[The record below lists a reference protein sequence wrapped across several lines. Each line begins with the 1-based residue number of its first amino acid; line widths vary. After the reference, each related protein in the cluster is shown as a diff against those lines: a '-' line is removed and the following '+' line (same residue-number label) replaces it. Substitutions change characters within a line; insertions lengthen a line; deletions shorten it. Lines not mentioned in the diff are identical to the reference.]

1 MPEQTCAVIL
11 AGGEGKRMKSNHPKV
26 LASVLFKPMLQWVMD
41 AAEGAGVKELCVV
54 TGHKHEQVEAYL
66 QAAQKPG
73 GANLHHVLQAEQRG
87 TGHAVMMAEP
97 FLRAHNGGNTLVL
110 NGDAPFVS
118 AEVLKTALAA
128 HVGQGNAVTV
138 ISAELDD
145 PSGYGRIVR
154 DPATGLVRAIV
165 EQKDADEATLA
176 VREINSGAYWFRTDD
191 LLSILG
197 CIRND
202 NAQGEY
208 YLTDAVR
215 LLIEQN
221 KNAGAYIASDP
232 AAVMGANDC
241 VQLNSLNEIARER
254 VLHAQMLAGV
264 EIPCT
269 DGVLIGPDVTIG
281 LSTRILPNTI
291 LRGNTAVGADCSI
304 GPSVVLTDCTVGDGA
319 SLCFAS
325 CEHTNISSSQAVA
338 PFTVIGTP

>member
-1 MPEQTCAVIL
+1 M
-11 AGGEGKRMKSNHPKV
+11 
-26 LASVLFKPMLQWVMD
+26 
-41 AAEGAGVKELCVV
+41 
-54 TGHKHEQVEAYL
+54 
-66 QAAQKPG
+66 
-73 GANLHHVLQAEQRG
+73 
-87 TGHAVMMAEP
+87 
-97 FLRAHNGGNTLVL
+97 
-110 NGDAPFVS
+110 
-118 AEVLKTALAA
+118 
-128 HVGQGNAVTV
+128 GQGNAVTV

-281 LSTRILPNTI
+281 RSTRILPNTI

>member
-11 AGGEGKRMKSNHPKV
+11 AGGEGKRMKSNRPKV
-26 LASVLFKPMLQWVMD
+26 LAPVLFKPMLQWVLD
-41 AAEGAGVKELCVV
+41 AAEGAGAGDICVV
-54 TGHKHEQVEAYL
+54 TGHKHEQVEDYL
-66 QAAQKPG
+66 LTAQKSVGPR
-73 GANLHHVLQAEQRG
+73 LHHVLQAEQHG

-118 AEVLKTALAA
+118 AQVLESALAA
-128 HVGQGNAVTV
+128 HVGGGNAVTV
-138 ISAELDD
+138 ITAELDD

-154 DPATGLVRAIV
+154 DPATSLVRAIV
-165 EQKDADEATLA
+165 EQRDADEAVLA
-176 VREINSGAYWFRTDD
+176 VKEINSGAYWFRTDD

-197 CIRND
+197 CIRNN

-215 LLIEQN
+215 LLIEQH

-254 VLHAQMLAGV
+254 ILRVQMLSGV

-281 LSTRILPNTI
+281 RSTRILPNTI
-291 LRGNTAVGADCSI
+291 LRGRTTVGSDCSI
-304 GPSVVLTDCTVGDGA
+304 GPGAVLTDCTVGDGA
-319 SLCFAS
+319 SMSFAV
-325 CEHTNISSSQAVA
+325 CERANIPANQAVA
-338 PFTVIGTP
+338 PFTTIGSV

>member
-1 MPEQTCAVIL
+1 MVLSGYCPLIPPATIRKLVEMRERAGAAVV
-11 AGGEGKRMKSNHPKV
+11 V
-26 LASVLFKPMLQWVMD
+26 LTM
-41 AAEGAGVKELCVV
+41 
-54 TGHKHEQVEAYL
+54 
-66 QAAQKPG
+66 
-73 GANLHHVLQAEQRG
+73 
-87 TGHAVMMAEP
+87 
-97 FLRAHNGGNTLVL
+97 
-110 NGDAPFVS
+110 
-118 AEVLKTALAA
+118 
-128 HVGQGNAVTV
+128 
-138 ISAELDD
+138 ELDD
-145 PSGYGRIVR
+145 PTGYGRIVR

-176 VREINSGAYWFRTDD
+176 GREINSGAYWFRTDD

-281 LSTRILPNTI
+281 RSTRILPNTI